1 MKEMKEIIELKKKI
15 ENRNIILFV
24 GAGVSKNVGL
34 PDFSELIAVMA
45 KNVGIDA
52 DLFNMYG
59 SFWSLAEY
67 YYLQKS
73 GHLTL
78 FKNRL
83 KKMWNNKDIKKNIR
97 ESKIYDHIINLNFS
111 TIYTTNYDEC
121 LEIAYDLRKRRY
133 AKISNLEDIA
143 KFKKNK
149 TKIIKYH
156 GDINSTKD
164 DWVLTETSYFERMDF
179 EHPLDIM
186 FRSDCLGT
194 SVLFIGY
201 SINDMN
207 IRYLLYKLTKQWR
220 KDNAQDTKP
229 KSYIFLTTPN
239 IVQEEILKSW
249 GIIPIIAPMEESP
262 GVALEKFLKS
272 LL

>member
-83 KKMWNNKDIKKNIR
+83 KKMWNNKDIKKIL
-97 ESKIYDHIINLNFS
+97 ENLK
-111 TIYTTNYDEC
+111 YMTT
-121 LEIAYDLRKRRY
+121 L
-133 AKISNLEDIA
+133 
-143 KFKKNK
+143 
-149 TKIIKYH
+149 
-156 GDINSTKD
+156 
-164 DWVLTETSYFERMDF
+164 
-179 EHPLDIM
+179 
-186 FRSDCLGT
+186 
-194 SVLFIGY
+194 
-201 SINDMN
+201 SI
-207 IRYLLYKLTKQWR
+207 
-220 KDNAQDTKP
+220 
-229 KSYIFLTTPN
+229 
-239 IVQEEILKSW
+239 
-249 GIIPIIAPMEESP
+249 
-262 GVALEKFLKS
+262 
-272 LL
+272 